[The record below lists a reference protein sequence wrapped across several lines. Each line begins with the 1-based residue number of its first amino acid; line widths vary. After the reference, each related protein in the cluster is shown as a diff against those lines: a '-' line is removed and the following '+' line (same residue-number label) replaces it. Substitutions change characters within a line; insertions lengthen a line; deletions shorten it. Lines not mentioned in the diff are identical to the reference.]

1 VRSDDGRDL
10 VDVRLTPTAQ
20 RPRPRRDGRAESDE
34 IASTRTDTDG
44 DIVSRPLPSGP
55 GRHGWAT
62 DVPFGIFVA
71 AGQAVIRYR
80 RSGVSPDRPAGLLRV
95 PIAESV
101 LVEAVR
107 VRGFSVLAPPR

>member
-1 VRSDDGRDL
+1 M
-10 VDVRLTPTAQ
+10 
-20 RPRPRRDGRAESDE
+20 
-34 IASTRTDTDG
+34 
-44 DIVSRPLPSGP
+44 
-55 GRHGWAT
+55 
-62 DVPFGIFVA
+62 PFGARRVTRI
-71 AGQAVIRYR
+71 AVIRYR